1 MIASLTM
8 LAAAAAAATPE
19 QARFEDCVAKS
30 ERDPAAAIALA
41 EAWKLEGGGVPAR
54 QCMGIA
60 YAAQGKWPSAR
71 LAFEQAAEA
80 ADRAGDGRAAA
91 LRVQAGNAALAGRD
105 AAGALPLFDAAI
117 ASGVL
122 KGAELGEARLD
133 RARALGALG
142 RRDAARADLDAA
154 LSLVPED
161 PLGWLLSAT
170 LARMTGDLSRAQK
183 DIAEAMKRSP
193 DDASVALEAGNI
205 AISSGAEGAART
217 AWSAAV
223 KAAPDSPAGKAAA
236 ESLARLGARN

>member
-8 LAAAAAAATPE
+8 LAAAAAVATPE

-54 QCMGIA
+54 QCLGIA

-105 AAGALPLFDAAI
+105 AAGALPLFDAL
-117 ASGVL
+117 VL
-122 KGAELGEARLD
+122 AV
-133 RARALGALG
+133 
-142 RRDAARADLDAA
+142 ADQ
-154 LSLVPED
+154 
-161 PLGWLLSAT
+161 PLGSLLCVLVFFLLPHLQRWIKPT
-170 LARMTGDLSRAQK
+170 
-183 DIAEAMKRSP
+183 
-193 DDASVALEAGNI
+193 
-205 AISSGAEGAART
+205 
-217 AWSAAV
+217 
-223 KAAPDSPAGKAAA
+223 
-236 ESLARLGARN
+236 